1 MLIRQRIMK
10 KLHFILLLIMS
21 VSVFSACEKQA
32 DPEPEYS
39 FPIDVISS
47 DTRDALR
54 GNRVYYLMD
63 VNTKDAFL
71 DEDYIQSIDDGPSL
85 NGYEGI
91 SVLEKYD
98 TEEDN
103 VYKVEVWYRTDNQF
117 YIGDVYI
124 KFIFQDSEGRRSTS
138 STVSARFF
146 E

>member
-1 MLIRQRIMK
+1 MK
-10 KLHFILLLIMS
+10 TLRFLILLVAT
-21 VSVFSACEKQA
+21 VSVFSACEKQS

-39 FPIDVISS
+39 FPIDVTSI
-47 DTRDALR
+47 DTREALR

-63 VNTKDAFL
+63 VNTKDAFI
-71 DEDYIQSIDDGPSL
+71 DDDYIQSIDDGPSL

-91 SVLEKYD
+91 NVLEKYE
-98 TEEDN
+98 TENDN
-103 VYKVEVWYRTDNQF
+103 IYKVEVWYKTDNES

-138 STVSARFF
+138 STVMARFF